1 MRDID
6 AGATRDGD
14 PKVFTP
20 GSLRVGPSVMTGLPA
35 SLLGLSLLFSFQG
48 LTSPLPLGGARPV
61 IDLSETHKD
70 PLSEWVQGRLSA
82 VSESYPGRTTSV
94 VNSLPVINRAIISL
108 RPKGSSSEPKFLLQ
122 YGSFYRL
129 FAAVRL
135 FLPALGP
142 NLSVGGV
149 PRLCR
154 IAWFCEHRSR
164 GSRQRPR
171 EILAQGECTSSARK
185 DLGASMRGDEPDVA
199 TLADLK
205 NFAR

>member
-1 MRDID
+1 
-6 AGATRDGD
+6 
-14 PKVFTP
+14 
-20 GSLRVGPSVMTGLPA
+20 MTGLPA

-48 LTSPLPLGGARPV
+48 LTSPLPLGGARPA

-70 PLSEWVQGRLSA
+70 PLSEWAKDVFPLCRKATLSVPPRLSI
-82 VSESYPGRTTSV
+82 RFR
-94 VNSLPVINRAIISL
+94 SLTERLYHSG
-108 RPKGSSSEPKFLLQ
+108 PKGQASSRNFLLQ

-129 FAAVRL
+129 W
-135 FLPALGP
+135 GP
-142 NLSVGGV
+142 YLSVGGV
-149 PRLCR
+149 PRFCR

-164 GSRQRPR
+164 GSRHRPR
-171 EILAQGECTSSARK
+171 EILAQGACTSSARK